1 MTEFLYFLGRFHVL
15 LLHLPIGIL
24 LLAVVL
30 EAASRLERFRHLA
43 PALGA
48 VWLLGAGLGV
58 FALTSQPGWVAGVA
72 AGLAVVAGL
81 LFSLL
86 FSISAQRVA
95 ADAIRVGEKLRDFS
109 AIDEDRNEFLLAT
122 TAGKPVLLKFFRGH
136 W

>member
-1 MTEFLYFLGRFHVL
+1 MNGSLAGVVAFILVLGSMGL
-15 LLHLPIGIL
+15 W
-24 LLAVVL
+24 
-30 EAASRLERFRHLA
+30 FRRIQRVA
-43 PALGA
+43 IPKDRRGFVA